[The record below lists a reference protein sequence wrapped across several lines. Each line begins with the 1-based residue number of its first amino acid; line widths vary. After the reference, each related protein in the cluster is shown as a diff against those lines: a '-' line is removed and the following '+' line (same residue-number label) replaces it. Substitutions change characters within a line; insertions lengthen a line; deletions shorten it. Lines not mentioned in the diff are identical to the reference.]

1 MLDDSLKNYIETS
14 ILPLYDDFDAAH
26 RRDHVDMVIEQS
38 MAIAQNLDVN
48 EDMVYAIAAYHD
60 TGLTADR
67 KTHHLVSGQIVRE
80 DAWLSDWFS
89 DDEIETIAQAC
100 EDHRASSDHEPRS
113 IYGKI
118 VAEADRFIDPD
129 NIILRTVQYGLA
141 NYPDLDKEGH
151 WQRTLN
157 HLHEKYAEGGYLR
170 LWFENSPNVARL
182 NALREIIKDELL
194 LRSKFDYL
202 YDALT
207 NLHKRGCTCN
217 KCKYKTIRLT
227 NRGDEDAAFDL
238 LKEDT
243 GELDAAIMGVY
254 GAMNRGVPKRDAL
267 AKYNLTEEEY
277 NSNYKRVLG

>member
-1 MLDDSLKNYIETS
+1 MLDESLKNYIETS

-26 RRDHVDMVIEQS
+26 QRNHVDMVIELS
-38 MAIAQNLDVN
+38 MAIAQNLNVN
-48 EDMVYAIAAYHD
+48 EDMVYVIAAYHD
-60 TGLTADR
+60 TGLAVDR
-67 KTHHLVSGQIVRE
+67 KTHHLVSGKIVRE
-80 DAWLSDWFS
+80 DAWLPDWFTAG
-89 DDEIETIAQAC
+89 EIEIIAQAC

-151 WQRTLN
+151 WQRTLD

-182 NALREIIKDELL
+182 NALREIIKDEPL

-202 YDALT
+202 YEALT
-207 NLHKRGCTCN
+207 NPHLIGCTCPG
-217 KCKYKTIRLT
+217 CQTLGQTSKYRK
-227 NRGDEDAAFDL
+227 L
-238 LKEDT
+238 LVN
-243 GELDAAIMGVY
+243 I
-254 GAMNRGVPKRDAL
+254 
-267 AKYNLTEEEY
+267 
-277 NSNYKRVLG
+277 